1 MNRYHPLSPEEER
14 IIVDKGTEPPGSGEF
29 DTWNA
34 AGVYV
39 CKRCDLPL
47 YFSKNK
53 FSSGCGWPSFD
64 EEIEGAI
71 ERSRD
76 ADGVRTEILCAY
88 CHGHLGHV
96 FSGERL
102 TPKNTRHCVN
112 SLSMSFVPAYT
123 KEGYERAL
131 FAGGCFWG
139 VEHLLKRQSGVVRTK
154 SGYIGGHF
162 VDPTYEDVCTGRTG
176 HAEAVEVEFDP
187 ARVSYKE
194 LAQFFLEIHDPT
206 QKNRQGP
213 DIGNQYRSAI
223 FVLTEE
229 QNRIAEELIGILKRK
244 GLAVVTEVVP
254 AGPFYP
260 AEEMHQEY
268 YEKTGE
274 APYCHRRIGRF

>member
-1 MNRYHPLSPEEER
+1 M
-14 IIVDKGTEPPGSGEF
+14 
-29 DTWNA
+29 
-34 AGVYV
+34 
-39 CKRCDLPL
+39 
-47 YFSKNK
+47 
-53 FSSGCGWPSFD
+53 
-64 EEIEGAI
+64 
-71 ERSRD
+71 
-76 ADGVRTEILCAY
+76 
-88 CHGHLGHV
+88 
-96 FSGERL
+96 
-102 TPKNTRHCVN
+102 
-112 SLSMSFVPAYT
+112 
-123 KEGYERAL
+123 
-131 FAGGCFWG
+131 
-139 VEHLLKRQSGVVRTK
+139 RTK